1 MVYWLFITHST
12 LPVNGDFQLISSHC
26 SICHSGLMFT
36 QLATS
41 LLVTSGLSFFAA
53 PEFLSLHFNAK
64 ELDTTLPIEMI
75 FHSLQQAVF
84 LQLVHSSPHSLCLL
98 VIASYTPT
106 NNLSTYSDYFPSFCL
121 SKLCQS
127 FKIHLRSKAL
137 CTACTDFTN
146 CHHFLP

>member
-1 MVYWLFITHST
+1 MKLQCSVLDNEGGDITNKSLGNKRTKLVHSMVYWLFITHST
-12 LPVNGDFQLISSHC
+12 LPVNSAFQLISSHC
-26 SICHSGLMFT
+26 SICHSGLLFT

-84 LQLVHSSPHSLCLL
+84 LQLVHSSPRFSMPSGHCQLHSH
-98 VIASYTPT
+98 
-106 NNLSTYSDYFPSFCL
+106 
-121 SKLCQS
+121 QQ
-127 FKIHLRSKAL
+127 
-137 CTACTDFTN
+137 
-146 CHHFLP
+146 FLYVQ